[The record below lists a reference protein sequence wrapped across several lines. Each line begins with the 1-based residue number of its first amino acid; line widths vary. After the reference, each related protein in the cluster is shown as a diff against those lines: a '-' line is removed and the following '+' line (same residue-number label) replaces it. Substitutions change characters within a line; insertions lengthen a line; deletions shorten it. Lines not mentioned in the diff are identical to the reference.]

1 MQFFWGLFL
10 KLLDALHIGEE
21 IVVTFATV
29 KPVQMIRTI
38 CKNTMVW
45 GKLQFVVLPFALL
58 PFCPF
63 ALLPFCPFA
72 LISHNVLPK
81 SFAPALALYVAI
93 QATLMARA
101 RARAMFEG
109 KNLCEIRARG
119 QKGKNKGKTTN

>member
-1 MQFFWGLFL
+1 MFL
-10 KLLDALHIGEE
+10 
-21 IVVTFATV
+21 VYV
-29 KPVQMIRTI
+29 P
-38 CKNTMVW
+38 N
-45 GKLQFVVLPFALL
+45 LPL

-63 ALLPFCPFA
+63 ALA

-101 RARAMFEG
+101 RAKFEG
-109 KNLCEIRARG
+109 KTLCEIRARG